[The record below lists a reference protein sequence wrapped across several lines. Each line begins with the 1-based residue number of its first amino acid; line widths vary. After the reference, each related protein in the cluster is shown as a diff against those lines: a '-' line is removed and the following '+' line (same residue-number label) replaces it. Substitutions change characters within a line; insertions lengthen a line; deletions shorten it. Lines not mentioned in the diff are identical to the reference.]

1 MPLEIRIGP
10 PHLVVHE
17 GQTVWVSEPDGQ
29 VGADGTKG
37 LLFRDT
43 RLISYWRVYANGQEW
58 DLISGGAISHYAAR
72 VFLTNRTIVTEDGDI
87 PPRTLGLTLG
97 RWLSGGVHEDLDVT
111 NYGRREVRFNLEV
124 SIRSDFADLFEIKEQ
139 RLVRRGRTTT
149 EWLDA
154 EQCLRTTYVNQDFR
168 RGINIRMDA
177 EGPAVYANGR
187 LSFEVAL
194 APGASWHACLLHEL
208 VDDYHAFAPPGHCMS
223 GAEDSPASASLI
235 AWRSA
240 ALKLRSSNEEVYRL
254 FAQAVD
260 DIAALRTPVEIGGE
274 TYVAAAAGLPWFVAL
289 FGRDS
294 LIVSLQTAPVSIEF
308 ARGTLEL
315 LGRQQSRELDNF
327 RDAEPGKILHEM
339 RRGELAHFKLIP
351 HTPYY
356 GSADA
361 TMLYLMVLHA
371 TWRWTGDRA
380 LVERHLETAERC
392 VTWIDQYG
400 DRDGDGFQEYQTR
413 SPRGYENM
421 GWKDA
426 GDAVLYPDGSLVKG
440 PKALCEL
447 QGYVYAAWLGMAEL
461 YAMLG
466 DAARAADLRRRAA
479 ELFNRFNEV
488 FWDEDWGFYAYALD
502 GDKKPV
508 RTVVS
513 NVGHCLW
520 TGIIRHDRARRVVE
534 RLLQPDMFSGWGI
547 RTLSAQ
553 HPAFNPHSYH
563 NGSVWPHDNGL
574 IALGFK
580 RYGFAAEAA
589 RVARAISG
597 AGSFFAQHQMPEL
610 FAGIQRNAHAT
621 DFPVQY
627 LGANVPQAWA
637 AGSAFS
643 FIQAILGLVPDAA
656 NERLYVDPVLPHW
669 LPDVTLQGLRVGPH
683 VFDLR
688 FQQVEDTAEFEVL
701 RGPPDAVIQATPA
714 SGEMRSVV

>member
-1 MPLEIRIGP
+1 VPLEIRIGP
-10 PHLVVHE
+10 PHLVVHQ

-29 VGADGTKG
+29 VGDDEQKG

-43 RLISYWRVYANGQEW
+43 RLISYWRVNANGQEW
-58 DLISGGAISHYAAR
+58 EHVSGGAISHFAAR
-72 VFLTNRTIVTEDGDI
+72 VFLTNRTIVTETGDI
-87 PPRTLGLTLG
+87 PPRTLSLVLG
-97 RWLSGGVHEDLDVT
+97 RWLSGGAHEDLDLT
-111 NYGRREVRFNLEV
+111 NHGVHKVRFNLELV
-124 SIRSDFADLFEIKEQ
+124 IRSDFADLFEIKDE

-154 EQCLRTTYVNQDFR
+154 DQCLRTLYVNQDFR
-168 RGINIRMDA
+168 RGITTRIKGDA
-177 EGPAVYANGR
+177 PAVYANGR
-187 LSFEVAL
+187 LSLEVQIE
-194 APGASWHACLLHEL
+194 PGATWHGCLLHQL
-208 VDDYHAFAPPGHCMS
+208 IDGDDIYAPPAACVVD
-223 GAEDSPASASLI
+223 AEGSPAYASL
-235 AWRSA
+235 AARRSED
-240 ALKLRSSNEEVYRL
+240 LKLRTSNEEVYRL

-260 DIAALRTPVEIGGE
+260 DIAALRTPVTIESE

-294 LIVSLQTAPVSIEF
+294 LIVSLQTAAINIEF

-315 LGRQQSRELDNF
+315 LGRNQAREIDNF

-339 RRGELAHFKLIP
+339 RSGELAHFKLIP

-361 TMLYLMVLHA
+361 TLLYLMVLHA

-380 LVERHLETAERC
+380 LVERHLPTAEGC
-392 VTWIDQYG
+392 LTWIDEYG

-426 GDAVLYPDGSLVKG
+426 GDAVLYPDGALVKG

-447 QGYVYAAWLGMAEL
+447 QGYVYAAWLGMAEI

-466 DAARAADLRRRAA
+466 DADRAAALRRKAA
-479 ELFNRFNEV
+479 DLFNRFNDT
-488 FWDEDWGFYAYALD
+488 FWDEELGFYVFALD

-508 RTVVS
+508 RTVAS

-520 TGIIRHDRARRVVE
+520 TGIIRRDRARRVVE
-534 RLLQPDMFSGWGI
+534 RLLAPDMFSGWGI
-547 RTLSAQ
+547 RTLSAE
-553 HPAFNPHSYH
+553 HPAFNPYAYH

-610 FAGIQRNAHAT
+610 FAGIQRT
-621 DFPVQY
+621 PIDFPVQW

-643 FIQAILGLVPDAA
+643 FLQAILGLRPDAA
-656 NERLYVDPVLPHW
+656 NGRLYVDPELPHW
-669 LPDVTLQGLRVGPH
+669 LPDVTLLGLRVGEE
-683 VFDLR
+683 VFDIR
-688 FQQVEDTAEFEVL
+688 FQKLEGMSEFEVL
-701 RGPPDAVIQATPA
+701 RGPADAVTAA
-714 SGEMRSVV
+714 SMASDEMQPVV

>member
-29 VGADGTKG
+29 VGEDDQKG

-43 RLISYWRVYANGQEW
+43 RLINYWRVNANGQEW
-58 DLISGGAISHYAAR
+58 ELVSGGAISHFAAR

-87 PPRTLGLTLG
+87 PPRVLSLVLG
-97 RWLSGGVHEDLDVT
+97 RWLSGGAHEDLDLT
-111 NYGRREVRFNLEV
+111 NNSPRSVRFNLELV
-124 SIRSDFADLFEIKEQ
+124 IRSDFADLFEIKDE

-149 EWLDA
+149 EWLDD
-154 EQCLRTTYVNQDFR
+154 EQCLRTLYVNQDFR
-168 RGINIRMDA
+168 RGITTRI
-177 EGPAVYANGR
+177 EGDSRAVYANGR
-187 LSFEVAL
+187 LSLEVEIK
-194 APGASWHACLLHEL
+194 PGATWHACLLHEL
-208 VDDYHAFAPPGHCMS
+208 IDGDETLAPPGPCVT
-223 GAEDSPASASLI
+223 GAEDSPAHTSLA
-235 AWRSA
+235 AWRQN
-240 ALKLRSSNEEVYRL
+240 ALKLGSSNEEIYRL

-260 DIAALRTPVEIGGE
+260 DIAALRSPVTIEDE

-315 LGRQQSRELDNF
+315 LGRNQAREIDNF

-339 RRGELAHFKLIP
+339 RNGELAHFKLIP

-361 TMLYLMVLHA
+361 TILYPMVLHA

-380 LVERHLETAERC
+380 LVERHLKTAEGC
-392 VTWIDQYG
+392 LAWIDEYG

-426 GDAVLYPDGSLVKG
+426 GDAVLYPDGKLVKG

-447 QGYVYAAWLGMAEL
+447 QGYVFAAWLGMAEL
-461 YAMLG
+461 YEMLG
-466 DAARAADLRRRAA
+466 NAERAADLRRRAA
-479 ELFNRFNEV
+479 ELFNRFNDA
-488 FWDEDWGFYAYALD
+488 FWDEELGFYVFALD

-508 RTVVS
+508 RTVAS

-520 TGIIRHDRARRVVE
+520 TGIVRRDRARRVVE
-534 RLLQPDMFSGWGI
+534 RLMAPDMFSGWGI
-547 RTLSAQ
+547 RTLSAG
-553 HPAFNPHSYH
+553 HPAFNPYAYH

-574 IALGFK
+574 IALGFR
-580 RYGFAAEAA
+580 RYGFAEEAA

-597 AGSFFAQHQMPEL
+597 AGSFFDQHQMPEL
-610 FAGIQRNAHAT
+610 FAGIQRT
-621 DFPVQY
+621 PIDFPVQW

-643 FIQAILGLVPDAA
+643 FLLAILGLRPDAA
-656 NERLYVDPVLPHW
+656 NGKLYVDPVLPRW
-669 LPDVTLQGLRVGPH
+669 LPDVTLRGLRVGKE

-688 FQQVEDTAEFEVL
+688 FHKLEGISQFEVL
-701 RGPPDAVIQATPA
+701 RGPVDAVTTAPVE
-714 SGEMRSVV
+714 SGEMRAAV